1 MKAWGKLQPVWFGH
15 TIVKIGIFFYGLW
28 LSHVLHLAK
37 FSISY
42 SIFRV
47 IDDYYADGE
56 AAYDMRK
63 PLTRDKER
71 KTIRENGKNVHVEPY
86 RVW

>member
-1 MKAWGKLQPVWFGH
+1 M
-15 TIVKIGIFFYGLW
+15 FF
-28 LSHVLHLAK
+28 
-37 FSISY
+37 SY

-63 PLTRDKER
+63 PLSRDKER
-71 KTIRENGKNVHVEPY
+71 KTIRKNGKNVHVEVSWGRFHAKVM
-86 RVW
+86 RVQ

>member
-1 MKAWGKLQPVWFGH
+1 MPLSCMRGWGEFGV
-15 TIVKIGIFFYGLW
+15 T
-28 LSHVLHLAK
+28 SAK
-37 FSISY
+37 TMCCSDDFTDHFSTSY
-42 SIFRV
+42 SVFRT

-63 PLTRDKER
+63 PLGRDKER
-71 KTIRENGKNVHVEPY
+71 GTVRENGKNVHVEPY

>member
-1 MKAWGKLQPVWFGH
+1 MQSSCMKAWGKSKPPRCSTSKSLLLISF
-15 TIVKIGIFFYGLW
+15 
-28 LSHVLHLAK
+28 
-37 FSISY
+37 SY

-63 PLTRDKER
+63 PLSRDKER